1 MTVESSDIS
10 VRQGRLVS
18 LDAFRGFTMLLLVSG
33 GFGMRQLFDNTFLS
47 PLAVQFTHHEWN
59 GLYLWDLIQP
69 FFMFIVGVAMPFS
82 FGKRWDRGDTW
93 SATFLHALKRS
104 ATLLFFGLLLHCYYS
119 KAYVFELWNVLSQ
132 LSVTY
137 LVAFLF
143 MRKHLRT
150 QIIASLVILF
160 VNYILYRTAPF
171 IFDGVT
177 SAWEK
182 GTNLGS
188 YMDMV
193 LMGKINNGGW
203 VAINVIGSSAHTMW
217 GVIAGTILKGSR
229 PQAEKI
235 RLLLVAGIIAIIAGL
250 ALDPITP
257 IIKRICTSSFIIVSG
272 GWCLV
277 ALALFYW
284 IIDVRGHNRWCTFL
298 VAVGLNPIVI
308 YLTKEFLGGWIRDFI
323 SIFTLPFLSH
333 LGRVGHAINQ
343 NLVLL
348 VFWYLAWWLW
358 RRRIFIRI

>member
-1 MTVESSDIS
+1 MNRRNVMSAENGSASFP
-10 VRQGRLVS
+10 RERLLS

-33 GFGMRQLFDNTFLS
+33 GFGMRQLLEGTFLS
-47 PLAVQFTHHEWN
+47 PVAVQFTHHQWN

-82 FGKRWDRGDTW
+82 FGKRWERGDSW
-93 SATFLHALKRS
+93 NETFRHALKRS

-143 MRKHLRT
+143 MRKSIRT
-150 QIIASLVILF
+150 QIIVSLVILLI
-160 VNYILYRTAPF
+160 NYVLYRTAPF
-171 IFDGVT
+171 FFNGVS

-182 GTNLGS
+182 GTNFGS
-188 YMDMV
+188 FMDRI
-193 LMGKINNGGW
+193 LMGKINDGGW

-229 PQAEKI
+229 PHAEKI
-235 RLLLVAGIIAIIAGL
+235 RMLLVAGVIAIIAGL
-250 ALDPITP
+250 ALDPVTP

-284 IIDVRGHNRWCTFL
+284 IIDVRGYKRWCM
-298 VAVGLNPIVI
+298 
-308 YLTKEFLGGWIRDFI
+308 FLGSRW
-323 SIFTLPFLSH
+323 SQSH
-333 LGRVGHAINQ
+333 LHIPDKRTARKV
-343 NLVLL
+343 V
-348 VFWYLAWWLW
+348 
-358 RRRIFIRI
+358 IRLHRYIRTPVC